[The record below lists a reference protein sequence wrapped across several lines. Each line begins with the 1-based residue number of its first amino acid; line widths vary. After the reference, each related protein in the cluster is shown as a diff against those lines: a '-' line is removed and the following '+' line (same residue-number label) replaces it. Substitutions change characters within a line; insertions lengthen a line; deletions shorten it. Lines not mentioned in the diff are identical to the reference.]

1 MFLDFEIAF
10 WKFEKRTLGFQILGE
25 EAAEREILGGSG
37 SRGHCEE
44 FFFIFYCRTFFT
56 KAMWLVRFCLVIY
69 LCWIYLR
76 KSKWNFNIDLINL
89 ILVINYTFDWGLTE
103 QLLTWIGR
111 CRSNVKIFGWIYLIR
126 LVVV

>member
-44 FFFIFYCRTFFT
+44 FFFIFYCRTFFYESDV
-56 KAMWLVRFCLVIY
+56 ASSVLLSYVSVL
-69 LCWIYLR
+69 
-76 KSKWNFNIDLINL
+76 DL
-89 ILVINYTFDWGLTE
+89 FAKE
-103 QLLTWIGR
+103 QM
-111 CRSNVKIFGWIYLIR
+111 KFQY
-126 LVVV
+126 